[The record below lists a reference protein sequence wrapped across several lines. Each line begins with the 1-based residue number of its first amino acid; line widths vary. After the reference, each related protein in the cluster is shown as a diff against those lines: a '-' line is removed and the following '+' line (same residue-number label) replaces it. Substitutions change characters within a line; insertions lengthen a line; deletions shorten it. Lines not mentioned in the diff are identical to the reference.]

1 MNMPYHSLMPSYH
14 ATGLRQTSQAPADV
28 IEQLRQRVEMRYAS
42 LKDAFMRLDRDN
54 NGCLSRDEVL
64 AALAEFNIP
73 PRHLNSLLASID
85 TNGDGVLSF
94 SEFSAALRP
103 RVGAFSDRL
112 PDRFVTNGHV
122 VVPRAAGGQI
132 LMNDNLGLARSGGEY
147 RPDTELLQPR
157 SCAGDATSHELDN
170 YKATMSNLIY
180 AKHAKLRDAFRMI
193 DHNKDGRLSESE
205 LKRAVRM
212 YNLPIPERHIEQLFA
227 QLATRDGTVDYE
239 MFAMALKRKDA
250 LGN

>member
-1 MNMPYHSLMPSYH
+1 
-14 ATGLRQTSQAPADV
+14 
-28 IEQLRQRVEMRYAS
+28 
-42 LKDAFMRLDRDN
+42 
-54 NGCLSRDEVL
+54 
-64 AALAEFNIP
+64 
-73 PRHLNSLLASID
+73 
-85 TNGDGVLSF
+85 
-94 SEFSAALRP
+94 
-103 RVGAFSDRL
+103 
-112 PDRFVTNGHV
+112 
-122 VVPRAAGGQI
+122 
-132 LMNDNLGLARSGGEY
+132 MNDNLGLARSGEY

-157 SCAGDATSHELDN
+157 VCAGDATNHELAN
-170 YKATMSNLIY
+170 YTATMSNIIY
-180 AKHAKLRDAFRMI
+180 AKHAKLRDAFRLI